1 MANSLFLMMFYTR
14 DSLTYKKES
23 GKYFVLI
30 FSLYTRPRTGHM
42 EHQSN
47 MSIRQERKMID
58 EDSDLLDL
66 GISNLH

>member
-23 GKYFVLI
+23 GEYFVLT
-30 FSLYTRPRTGHM
+30 FGLYTRPRTGHM

-47 MSIRQERKMID
+47 MSIRQERKMMD
-58 EDSDLLDL
+58 EGSDLLYL